1 MLQDPSPKSWRHR
14 LRFSVRG
21 LVILVLVVG
30 AGLGWIV
37 HGAHVQRDSV
47 AAIQR
52 AGGTALY
59 DWQFKDG
66 KAVRNGK
73 PSVLTWLVERIG
85 ADYFHNVTYVALFG
99 SRSADDEVS
108 HLKWLT
114 NVQTLVLSGANVSDT
129 GLKNLKGLVRLK
141 SLNLRGTKVTD
152 AGIAQLRGLS
162 SLDELDLSMTKI
174 TDAGLVHLRGLRS
187 LKVLSLSMT
196 RITDA
201 GLVHLR
207 GLTSLQRLW
216 LRSAKVARNSSLG
229 ELRDALPK
237 VQIDY

>member
-1 MLQDPSPKSWRHR
+1 M
-14 LRFSVRG
+14 
-21 LVILVLVVG
+21 ILVLVVG

-37 HGAHVQRDSV
+37 HRAHVQRDSV

-73 PSVLTWLVERIG
+73 PSAPTGLVERIG
-85 ADYFHNVTYVALFG
+85 ADYFQNVTHVSLFG
-99 SRSADDEVS
+99 SRSAGDDELS
-108 HLKWLT
+108 HLKGLT
-114 NVQTLVLSGANVSDT
+114 NVQALFLSGANVSDT

-174 TDAGLVHLRGLRS
+174 TDAGLVHLGGLRS

-207 GLTSLQRLW
+207 GLTSLQRLQ
-216 LRSAKVARNSSLG
+216 LRSAKIARNSSLG
-229 ELRDALPK
+229 ELREALPK
-237 VQIDY
+237 VKIDY